1 MTARSDATGP
11 GSGLGAGAA
20 YALRAGRAVLA
31 DPSAGFERIAD
42 RLAER
47 RAHHEPA
54 FPYVA
59 ASDWQASL
67 HEVLGLPWPCPM
79 DDEFDTLWQQMLD
92 ELAQRGLV
100 PGRGTFNGWDDGGRA
115 LVRAVYCL
123 VRHQRPERVVETGV
137 GHGVTTR
144 FILAALERNGT
155 GQLWSIDLPPLIA
168 RHLEVEVGVAVPEA
182 LRDRWTL
189 LRGSSRQQLRP
200 LLTRLGSIDLFLHDS
215 MHTTRNLRFELVQAW
230 PALRAGGVVV
240 ADDIDYNRAFGE
252 FARQGSLDESIVA
265 RHEDTDR
272 LFGILVKA
280 SAHTT
285 VAH

>member
-1 MTARSDATGP
+1 VTVSGEATRD
-11 GSGLGAGAA
+11 GSALGGRAA
-20 YALRAGRAVLA
+20 YALRASRAVLA
-31 DPSAGFERIAD
+31 DPSAGCERIAD

-47 RAHHEPA
+47 RERREPA
-54 FPYVA
+54 FAYVA

-67 HEVLGLPWPCPM
+67 HEILGLSWPCPM
-79 DDEFDTLWQQMLD
+79 DDEFDTLWQAMLD
-92 ELAQRGLV
+92 ELAQRGFA

-144 FILAALERNGT
+144 FILAALEQNGV
-155 GQLWSIDLPPLIA
+155 GRLWSIDLPPLIE
-168 RHLEVEVGVAVPEA
+168 RHLEVEVGVAVPDA
-182 LRDRWTL
+182 LRGRWTL
-189 LRGSSRQQLRP
+189 VRGSSRQRLRP
-200 LLTRLGSIDLFLHDS
+200 LLATLGSIDLFLHDS

-230 PALRAGGVVV
+230 PVLRAGGVVV

-272 LFGILVKA
+272 MFGILVKA
-280 SAHTT
+280 SGPAT
-285 VAH
+285 VTH